1 MKSWVNSSHHR
12 RPVVE
17 MFSLVSLPNR
27 LLHPRTTEVIVVIQR
42 FYFLLLTA
50 SNFVSTCFTS
60 AFYCANFESIK
71 YTNIDWR
78 LVISGAAQ
86 GSCRKASGKCD
97 PYYITGKKVVQIVE
111 CLWSCEC
118 NDKRDQK
125 EHQHY
130 PRGTVGFISH
140 ISYPVTSLH
149 QWNWLNVGKKKF
161 HSIWRQ
167 MKGPRMWRKSQNILC
182 IIKI

>member
-86 GSCRKASGKCD
+86 GGYRKASGKCD